1 MDDLVKE
8 PMVNAE
14 RVQEA
19 LQAVDNGDLSEAAK
33 LLGTMVKSKRLVR
46 ASTSSA
52 VSEEIDE
59 VKLWLKKVIADPD
72 ADDADS
78 LVARAYYKLRSQMPS
93 DRPGHR

>member
-1 MDDLVKE
+1 MDDHKE
-8 PMVNAE
+8 LMVNAE
-14 RVQEA
+14 RVEEA
-19 LQAVDNGDLSEAAK
+19 LRAVEDGDLSQAAK
-33 LLGTMVKSKRLVR
+33 LLGTLVKSKRLVR